1 MSTLVGTAVFV
12 VVIAV
17 VWRAWRALLLRA
29 GVDVASVAA
38 AATMGTFA
46 VSDLCGRPFGSV
58 AAGAAFAAGTIA
70 LCATVARRFAIAAPP
85 PPTRIRPWTR
95 PQTVS
100 AALVVVTVGW
110 CALGTF
116 MWDERSTHLPLA
128 GALARG
134 VLPLQHPLFPGQ
146 PLAYHAGYAVVVA
159 LVRVATSLPLDV
171 CADIVTLTGL
181 VVLVLV
187 LRDVLAVLVDDDRAV
202 AVGIGVVLCAGGPVA
217 GLLADAWG
225 APHPGRLVFPAAWVS
240 GATFPPLVVTNL
252 LQHPQGW
259 ALPLALAQLVVLAG
273 RPSRG
278 AVVVAGVFVLL
289 LARVQVVWAAF
300 AGLALVVAVAAKH
313 ARRPRGAVVDV
324 VLVAA
329 VGVAALSLTGFGG
342 AADALKPVVGGAFSA
357 DGALWPAHAL
367 LAFGASLGAPAYAWW
382 LWRFRD
388 AHGHRERG
396 LVVVLGVLG
405 TLGFVVGFSAVY
417 VRSWDIVK
425 FFGVSM
431 VYAHLALVAV
441 LSRLPR
447 RVAAAIVVVTCWSGV
462 FWALRHSVLQG
473 IVAPAYRDHAPS
485 ALALQL
491 NDDCGDAIPAN
502 ARVFS
507 TDLRLGEAG
516 WLVPGTHWKASRDTA
531 ALLLDRQ
538 TVERDAAAWAQAK
551 RAPSSS
557 TLAAL
562 DVSFAVVAAENAPV
576 IEGATVV
583 CTSRVGRV
591 YTLETTDRVVEPT
604 RAP

>member
-1 MSTLVGTAVFV
+1 MNTLVGTAAFV
-12 VVIAV
+12 LVTAV
-17 VWRAWRALLLRA
+17 VWRAWRALLLQA
-29 GVDVASVAA
+29 GVDVPSVAA

-46 VSDLCGRPFGSV
+46 VSDLCGRPFGSLT
-58 AAGAAFAAGTIA
+58 AGAALAAGT
-70 LCATVARRFAIAAPP
+70 LFLGATMAHRFAIATSASP
-85 PPTRIRPWTR
+85 RRLRPWTR

-100 AALVVVTVGW
+100 AALVVVVVGW

-146 PLAYHAGYAVVVA
+146 PLTYHAGYAVVVA
-159 LVRVATSLPLDV
+159 LVRIATALPLDV
-171 CADIVTLTGL
+171 CADVVTVAGL

-187 LRDVLAVLVDDDRAV
+187 LRDVLCVLVDDDRAV
-202 AVGIGVVLCAGGPVA
+202 AVGIVVVLCAGGPAA

-225 APHPGRLVFPAAWVS
+225 APHPGKLLLPAAWIN

-259 ALPLALAQLVVLAG
+259 ALPLALAQLVVLA
-273 RPSRG
+273 RTPSRK
-278 AVVVAGVFVLL
+278 AIVVAGVFVLL

-300 AGLALVVAVAAKH
+300 AGIALVISVATKH
-313 ARRPRGAVVDV
+313 ARTPRGVFVDV
-324 VLVAA
+324 ALVGL

-342 AADALKPVVGGAFSA
+342 AVDALTPVVGGAFA
-357 DGALWPAHAL
+357 VDGARWPLHAV
-367 LAFGASLGAPAYAWW
+367 LAFGTSLGAPLYASW
-382 LWRFRD
+382 LWRR
-388 AHGHRERG
+388 GQRERG

-405 TLGFVVGFSAVY
+405 VLGFVVGFGAVY
-417 VRSWDIVK
+417 ERSWDIVK

-431 VYAHLALVAV
+431 VYAHLPLVAV

-447 RVAAAIVVVTCWSGV
+447 RVAAAIVVVSCWSGA

-473 IVAPAYRDHAPS
+473 LAAPAYRDHTPS

-491 NDDCGDAIPAN
+491 NDDCGHVVPAT

-507 TDLRLGEAG
+507 MDLRLGEAG
-516 WLVPGTHWKASRDTA
+516 WLVPGTHWKLSRDTA
-531 ALLLDRQ
+531 ALLLDR
-538 TVERDAAAWAQAK
+538 TVVERDAAAWAQAK

-557 TLAAL
+557 TMAAL
-562 DVSFAVVAAENAPV
+562 
-576 IEGATVV
+576 GATFVVGAPFSTRHIAGARVV
-583 CTSRVGRV
+583 CSSAAGTVFALDNPVERI
-591 YTLETTDRVVEPT
+591 VEPP